1 MRHLSKKTWERLFF
15 IFFTL
20 INIIFSFVSRYIQKP
35 FWLNENQ
42 LLYIFATIAQVT
54 GGLFGLTLAAYALID
69 DKLKKIGDIEETSFD
84 YTNQIRS
91 DSFYNLILI
100 SLLSIST
107 IILSVLVLSLYRN
120 RYIEVTIF
128 FILETIYLFF
138 QLLIEIF
145 IFIKNANPVNIAIK
159 KQEEKELFDSEY
171 SALSNDDAKSLGSFI
186 SYYNILENSI
196 KNLAQMLISD
206 KNGSTQLQIMD
217 SLDILRDHKIIS
229 QKCYA
234 KINELRLYRNSLVH
248 STENTQIIN
257 PVLFDTLQHICDLFL
272 DITKESNNTELDSKA
287 INELTVYINSLP
299 SNVDEKIFN
308 FLVVHPEANIR
319 DIANSLNISV
329 RAASRDMH
337 KLITYGYV
345 TKQKINK
352 KIVYQPSEFLPKI
365 NGSFSFDYS
374 NNNGIYIIGNDEWEF
389 STKWSKGSNDI
400 IHAYSDCDDI
410 DHIARIKQGNISN
423 ISISDL
429 TRCDYSSRCRD
440 IAIGDIAVW
449 KNKNGH
455 YLLTL
460 ITAIQD
466 DTRGYEKDLVTGMYK
481 IFL

>member
-1 MRHLSKKTWERLFF
+1 MYQLSKRTWKKIFF
-15 IFFTL
+15 ISFTL
-20 INIIFSFVSRYIQKP
+20 INITISFLLHYIQEP

-69 DKLKKIGDIEETSFD
+69 DKLKKIGDAEETSFD
-84 YTNQIRS
+84 YANHIRS

-128 FILETIYLFF
+128 FILETIYLFI

-159 KQEEKELFDSEY
+159 KQAEKELFDSEY

-186 SYYNILENSI
+186 TYYNILENSI
-196 KNLAQMLISD
+196 KKLAQMLISD
-206 KNGSTQLQIMD
+206 KNGSTQLQILD

-229 QKCYA
+229 QKCYG

-272 DITKESNNTELDSKA
+272 AITKESNNTELDLKA

-299 SNVDEKIFN
+299 SNVDERIFD

-345 TKQKINK
+345 TKQRTNK
-352 KIVYQPSEFLPKI
+352 KIVYQPSVFLPKTS
-365 NGSFSFDYS
+365 GSFSFDYS
-374 NNNGIYIIGNDEWEF
+374 NNNGIYIIGNDEWKF

-400 IHAYSDCDDI
+400 IHVYSDCDDI

-429 TRCDYSSRCRD
+429 TNCDYSSRCRD

-466 DTRGYEKDLVTGMYK
+466 DTRGYKKDLVTGMYK
-481 IFL
+481 ICL